1 MGSLFKG
8 KSIMVKKEG
17 GGSRRMKLP
26 AALSPVSKQIEMC
39 AQLTF
44 FSAVQDPTLRAI
56 LTTVTVSILIS
67 IGPIYITGMPRDAS
81 SRWA

>member
-44 FSAVQDPTLRAI
+44 FSSVQDPTLRGDPDH
-56 LTTVTVSILIS
+56 SYS
-67 IGPIYITGMPRDAS
+67 EYSYINWPNLYHRHAQ
-81 SRWA
+81 RRIF